1 MHEGT
6 DTHAAWASKHPWQ
19 SLLGFA
25 VEHVLAQRG
34 VVAAQFETIG
44 VVLAVLDGGV
54 GMGTLGAAQ
63 LDDDAVAL
71 FAGHDI
77 PRNSNQ

>member
-1 MHEGT
+1 MRPGR
-6 DTHAAWASKHPWQ
+6 HPP
-19 SLLGFA
+19 SATLLGLA

-34 VVAAQFETIG
+34 VVPAQLKTVG
-44 VVLAVLDGGV
+44 VVFAVLDGGV
-54 GMGTLGAAQ
+54 GMSTLGAAQ

-77 PRNSNQ
+77 PRKSNQ